1 MNNFTEYLKN
11 TGYLDTTNGNDGS
24 VSTTNTWSGD
34 GQSPMNSDSQL
45 SDAMDVANRY
55 DAGKADRAESRR
67 NIEYLR
73 DAYKEGSKDPNL
85 SNYGERDDQVDAQL
99 QRDYENEVAQQNAKN
114 IQGANAYTGG
124 VAGKV
129 IGAGIDATTSFLA
142 GKAGAKSIL
151 GKVGTAKTAEAA
163 TDGAKMAKAS
173 EVAGKTGMYL
183 DDAAKV
189 ASTGSKLVKGAG
201 VVGGVLTAA
210 QLGAEAG
217 KALNKYDST
226 HPDSPVAKVDKAV
239 NGTVKKGVDKVKDT
253 LSKIF

>member
-45 SDAMDVANRY
+45 SDAMDVGNRY
-55 DAGKADRAESRR
+55 NAGKADRAETRR

-73 DAYKEGSKDPNL
+73 DAYKEGSNDPNL

-124 VAGKV
+124 IAGKV
-129 IGAGIDATTSFLA
+129 IGAGIDSTMSFLA
-142 GKAGAKSIL
+142 GKAGAKSVL
-151 GKVGTAKTAEAA
+151 GKVADTA

-173 EVAGKTGMYL
+173 EIAGKTGMYL
-183 DDAAKV
+183 DDAAKA

-201 VVGGVLTAA
+201 AIGGVLTAA

-226 HPDSPVAKVDKAV
+226 HPDSTVAKVDKAV